1 MSRARRWYRWQR
13 RESTELFVLWGV
25 AAATYGVGDVLT
37 TIVLVYLI
45 PGLGEANPFVHW
57 GLEAF
62 GIPGLVGLKLGVFGI
77 GLYVSWL
84 GIRHRDRT
92 MYYAPPVVMTC
103 VGLGATTVN
112 LGLIV

>member
-1 MSRARRWYRWQR
+1 MSRARRWYRGQR
-13 RESTELFVLWGV
+13 RESTELLVLWGV

-57 GLEAF
+57 GLETF